1 MPELPEVETV
11 VRGLQRLC
19 GERIVRVGIHAPR
32 LRHALRPRD
41 FAPVI
46 GERIV
51 AVRRRAKYIIIE
63 CANRAA
69 LVCHLGMT
77 GSFRFA
83 ACADTRDKHDHIDWH
98 LEDGRCLRYNDPR
111 RFGSAVVVHLARPG
125 ADPDILAHLGPE
137 PLGTKFTPAYLFAVT
152 RGRTAAIK
160 PFFMDQR
167 IVVGVGNIYAA
178 EALHRAGIR
187 PGRHAGKVTRAECA
201 RLVTEVRRVLRMAI
215 RAGGTTISDYRD
227 ADGSE
232 GKFDVRLRVYG
243 RAGELCNTCGGKIR
257 QRVLGGRSSFYCPTC
272 QT

>member
-11 VRGLQRLC
+11 VRGLQRLRGHC
-19 GERIVRVGIHAPR
+19 FVRVGIHAPR

-41 FAPVI
+41 FAPVT

-77 GSFRFA
+77 GSFRFV
-83 ACADTRDKHDHIDWH
+83 ACADNRGKHDHIDWQ
-98 LEDGRCLRYNDPR
+98 LDDGRCLRYNDPR
-111 RFGSAVVVHLARPG
+111 RFGRAVVVHLVRRG
-125 ADPDILAHLGPE
+125 ADPDVLAHLGPE
-137 PLGTKFTPAYLFAVT
+137 PLGTQFAAAYLFAAT
-152 RGRTAAIK
+152 RGRSAAIK
-160 PFFMDQR
+160 PFIMDQR
-167 IVVGVGNIYAA
+167 VVVGVGNIYAS

-201 RLVTEVRRVLRMAI
+201 RLVTEIRRVLRMAI

-243 RAGELCNTCGGKIR
+243 RAGETCGACGDIIR
-257 QRVLGGRSSFYCPTC
+257 QQVLGGRSSFYCPFC
-272 QT
+272 QS